1 MVSTRRMHRWVSL
14 GTQEK
19 GALWESGAGREQDTF
34 ARGRTGSEGS
44 ERNEAEAWVWP
55 PSEG

>member
-1 MVSTRRMHRWVSL
+1 MSL